1 MSAAQYALRTF
12 VRFAALTVGVAAVY
26 VLLHL
31 LATAPLLVMGL

>member
-1 MSAAQYALRTF
+1 MSAYLITRAV
-12 VRFAALTVGVAAVY
+12 VRFAALTAGVAAAY